1 MIEFNYMENES
12 YLKKII
18 NFYLSPSWTS
28 LFTTIF
34 LLIYGYLVVS
44 HFYYIIIALKFVWY
58 TITISKQ
65 LVGLNEVFWGLIFTL
80 SLVVPFS
87 VSLYA
92 LAVPY
97 EISLK
102 KWKFDKKAIAITL
115 LSLLVILSVVVM
127 DRVLTYTAT
136 KPGVID
142 FVIQNSL
149 TQRLPF

>member
-1 MIEFNYMENES
+1 MENES

-18 NFYLSPSWTS
+18 SFYLSPSWTS
-28 LFTTIF
+28 LFTSIF
-34 LLIYGYLVVS
+34 LLVFGYLVIS
-44 HFYYIIIALKFVWY
+44 HSYYIVIALKFAWY

-65 LVGLNEVFWGLIFTL
+65 LVGINEIFWGLIFTL

-102 KWKFDKKAIAITL
+102 KWKFDKKMIAITL
-115 LSLLVILSVVVM
+115 LSLLVIFSVVVM
-127 DRVLTYTAT
+127 DKVLTFTAN
-136 KPGVID
+136 KSGVID
-142 FVIQNSL
+142 FVIQNNL
-149 TQRLPF
+149 TRGF